1 MKNCYHDNCA
11 SFDDRVQCKLIQN
24 NHSCI
29 IDTCNRESNR
39 ESCSNA
45 DCEFVPGLDWRF
57 WLLPGSCCI
66 FAVARCV
73 APWPQAWTE
82 TLLVKPF
89 CGLTVTTTELLPWD
103 EIFGFG
109 EDGLRDVLAVV
120 FVQGRDAGNRME
132 RNDLVVQLITI
143 SVAAVYNTGA
153 RRNNLATDKQL
164 DEGLA
169 IVLVAVNMFTLLPAI
184 PYMLKLLPKLLSQS
198 YDCCLTQLDRLQR
211 QDAVE

>member
-1 MKNCYHDNCA
+1 M
-11 SFDDRVQCKLIQN
+11 QCKVLNQN
-24 NHSCI
+24 NYSCI
-29 IDTCNRESNR
+29 IDTCNRPK

-45 DCEFVPGLDWRF
+45 DCEFVPGLDWWF
-57 WLLPGSCCI
+57 WLLPGSCCV

-103 EIFGFG
+103 EIVGFG
-109 EDGLRDVLAVV
+109 EDGLRDILAVV

-153 RRNNLATDKQL
+153 RRNSLATDKQL
-164 DEGLA
+164 DEGRRLCW
-169 IVLVAVNMFTLLPAI
+169 
-184 PYMLKLLPKLLSQS
+184 LLSTCSRCSPPSRTSSS
-198 YDCCLTQLDRLQR
+198 YSPSYSARVTITASLSWIGYYNGKTPWSRSWPRC
-211 QDAVE
+211 